1 MTKTVTVKLSRGT
14 YTCPNTG
21 KEQDSAMLLSREDEP
36 GVAYPFPYSAYYAEL
51 VVEALHLNGL
61 SLFTG
66 LRGTEVFEENPEF
79 PPVSFEVYVTAPG
92 SKEVH

>member
-21 KEQDSAMLLSREDEP
+21 TELDSALFLSRADRP
-36 GVAYPFPYSAYYAEL
+36 GVVYPFPDSRQYAEL
-51 VVEALHLNGL
+51 VVDALRLNGL
-61 SLFTG
+61 AVFTG
-66 LRGTEVFEENPEF
+66 LHGTEVFEENPEF
-79 PPVSFEVYVTAPG
+79 PPFSFEVYVTAPG